1 MTTTSQAN
9 YVRVSANDQKRI
21 YQDFMMSSIDELKFK
36 KVPEAFDRKYI
47 QDYLDMCR
55 DIGLINGKIL
65 EWGGSDILYSNPEK
79 EDVTICTG
87 LKDQAKDAT
96 VIFNILDLATV
107 QPELLNKFDTII
119 CTQVLNYMLEPMVA
133 LRNIRRLLKP
143 GGYLILTVSGPCYRD
158 RNSEGFKTFWT
169 ERGVKD
175 MCKETFGKYNISHLR
190 VYGTFSGAINALL
203 GLKADDEIN
212 TKKTDF
218 NVITGIVCRKETD

>member
-1 MTTTSQAN
+1 MTIKAEE
-9 YVRVSANDQKRI
+9 QKKT
-21 YQDFMMSSIDELKFK
+21 YQDFMLQAIDKLKFK
-36 KVPEAFDRKYI
+36 KVPDAFDRKYI
-47 QDYLDMCR
+47 QDYINSCR
-55 DIGLINGKIL
+55 DKGFIEGKIL
-65 EWGGSDILYSNPEK
+65 EWGGSNILYSDTEK

-107 QPELLNKFDTII
+107 QPELLEKFDTVI

-133 LRNIRRLLKP
+133 LRNIKRLMKP
-143 GGYLILTVSGPCYRD
+143 GSFLILTVSGPCYRD

-175 MCKETFGKYNISHLR
+175 MCKEVFGSDNLYNLK

-212 TKKTDF
+212 HSKTDF
-218 NVITGIVCRKETD
+218 NVITGIVCRKEK